1 MNINTGNR
9 LLTSLV
15 LAVSLG
21 CAAVNASAGNDD
33 FLDDVEALPASKV
46 FTNGEMPKFPVLGKR
61 RVVVV
66 VGQWSNSSNVDP
78 AVIRQQLF
86 SDDPRSLR
94 SFVLASSDNKLSL
107 EEFKLL
113 TPSFGEKPSG
123 NCSNGDIYPRAERAI
138 EAAGLNQHEYDQL
151 IVAVACQG
159 GANAGMPGNRMI
171 LFGQG
176 GSSHVFLHE
185 YGHNLGV
192 DHPRTYANC
201 RRSGD
206 TVYAPEGCAVSSIAD
221 SGDPVG
227 GGTGLY
233 PAVNRA
239 FAGWLDERQSSEITK
254 TGIYKLSALG
264 EPGPQAYAIR
274 RPGKNEYIMLEHRQ
288 ANPPYDFPAE
298 DNRSIGVWVRYSTVG
313 SNVSS
318 ILLNANPE
326 DTTFAKP
333 TLLPSRKLIDEAA
346 GVKLHVCIT
355 SGKGR
360 FFAVSVNNERLP
372 DCTATPAVPL
382 VTSPEQGQDV
392 LIAPVF
398 AGSGIPGASI
408 EIGISDKTASTIVDA
423 QGHWRFVD
431 NEIRPEGEYSFRV
444 RQALGP
450 LLVSEYSA
458 VRKYRV
464 KHSELDRVLIT
475 APLPG
480 AKVGRYPLVTGR
492 AVPGAE
498 VSVAKSIEARTLAQ
512 TEADER
518 GNWSVKIT
526 EPLPDGSYSISARQK
541 RGGQTSAW
549 GNNVQFN
556 VSSTLETPVIQIP
569 EANREVGVDNV
580 ILSGTTSPGAIVVI
594 VPQGRPSDF
603 LATTTANAVGVWE
616 VKITGLSLGTHTVS
630 ARSFDNGSH
639 SGWSLNRRFTVVQ
652 KTVQGVGLKN
662 GTQAAK

>member
-1 MNINTGNR
+1 MNINTCNR
-9 LLTSLV
+9 LLTSLA

-21 CAAVNASAGNDD
+21 CAAVNPNAGNDD
-33 FLDDVEALPASKV
+33 FLDDVEALPASTV
-46 FTNGEMPKFPVLGKR
+46 FTNGEIPKFPVLGKR

-107 EEFKLL
+107 EQFNLL
-113 TPSFGEKPSG
+113 TPNFGERPSG
-123 NCSNGDIYPRAERAI
+123 NCSNSDIYSRAERAI
-138 EAAGLNQHEYDQL
+138 EAAGVKKDDYDQL

-159 GANAGMPGNRMI
+159 GANATMPGNRMI

-185 YGHNLGV
+185 YGHNLGIN
-192 DHPRTYANC
+192 HPRTYADC

-206 TVYAPEGCAVSSIAD
+206 TVYAPEGCTVSSIAD

-264 EPGPQAYAIR
+264 EPGPQSYAIR

-288 ANPPYDFPAE
+288 ANPPYDFPAD
-298 DNRSIGVWVRYSTVG
+298 DNRSIGVWVRYSTIG
-313 SNVSS
+313 SNVYS

-326 DTTFAKP
+326 DSTLAKP
-333 TLLPSRKLIDEAA
+333 TLLPSRVLIDEAA
-346 GVKLHVCIT
+346 GVKLRVCIT
-355 SGKGR
+355 AGQGR
-360 FFAVSVNNERLP
+360 FFVVSVNNERLP
-372 DCTATPAVPL
+372 ECTATPDVPL
-382 VTSPEQGQDV
+382 VASPEQGENV

-398 AGSGIPGASI
+398 AGTGIPGASV
-408 EIGISDKTASTIVDA
+408 EISLSEKTASTVVDA
-423 QGHWRFVD
+423 QGHWRYVD

-450 LLVSEYSA
+450 MLVSEYSEI
-458 VRKYRV
+458 RKYRV
-464 KHSELDRVLIT
+464 KHSELNKALIT

-498 VSVAKSIEARTLAQ
+498 VSVAKSFDARVLAR

-518 GNWSVKIT
+518 GQWSVKIT
-526 EPLPDGSYSISARQK
+526 EPLPAGSYSISARQK

-549 GNNVQFN
+549 GDNVQFN
-556 VSSTLETPVIQIP
+556 VINTLEAPEIEAP
-569 EANREVGVDNV
+569 EANAEIEADNV
-580 ILSGTTSPGAIVVI
+580 IMSGTALPGAIVVI

-603 LATTTANAVGVWE
+603 LATTTANAMGRWE
-616 VKITGLSLGTHTVS
+616 VKITGLSLGTHAVS
-630 ARSFDNGSH
+630 ARSSDNGSH

-662 GTQAAK
+662 GKQAAK